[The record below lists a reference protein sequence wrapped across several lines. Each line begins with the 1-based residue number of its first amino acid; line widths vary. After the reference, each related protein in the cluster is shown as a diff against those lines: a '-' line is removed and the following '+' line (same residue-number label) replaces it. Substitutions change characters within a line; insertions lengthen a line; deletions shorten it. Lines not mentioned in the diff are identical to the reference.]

1 MKRRNWFDVVWEDLD
16 LNLEEPL
23 DGWKDGMG
31 REGERR
37 SIYDIVLQ

>member
-23 DGWKDGMG
+23 DGWKEGWDGKG
-31 REGERR
+31 RGEEK
-37 SIYDIVLQ
+37 YL